1 MIYNLLFSWV
11 KINPELSNTAA
22 REPIFFVVGKPN
34 PTNRK
39 FQKDINGFSI
49 SIKSLH
55 KKELIKNLFK
65 DNEKRKQLLA
75 INGSFIS
82 KYKVGDNIELMA
94 IAVRQNS
101 DNIQF
106 IKPKYRDIVLKL
118 VN

>member
-1 MIYNLLFSWV
+1 M
-11 KINPELSNTAA
+11 A
-22 REPIFFVVGKPN
+22 
-34 PTNRK
+34 
-39 FQKDINGFSI
+39 FSI

-55 KKELIKNLFK
+55 KKELINNLFK